1 MLTSHS
7 GAPLFEAAPGSVV
20 IFAMLKKR
28 SYFKTRS
35 LPYLLILPQVLI
47 TLTFFYWPAVQGV
60 IASFKVSDPFG
71 FRSKFVWFDNFIALF
86 TDPLYLKSIA
96 TTLFFSGSVAIVSIA
111 CGLFLATMANRV
123 LKLTTM
129 TRTLLIWPYAIAPA
143 ISGILWLFL
152 LHPSYGVVAIGLE
165 NWFGIDWNPLLKSS
179 NAMLMIV
186 MASAWKNISYNFVFF
201 LAGLQAI
208 PKSLIEAAA
217 IDGASPFRRF
227 WTITFPLLSPTF
239 FFVTVMTIIFSFFES
254 FGVIHAVTQGGPG
267 GSTNI
272 LVYKVYQDGFIGL
285 NLGSSAAQSVVLMG
299 LIILITVLQ
308 FKYVERKVQ
317 YTG

>member
-1 MLTSHS
+1 
-7 GAPLFEAAPGSVV
+7 
-20 IFAMLKKR
+20 MLKKR

-35 LPYLLILPQVLI
+35 LPYLLILPQIVI
-47 TLTFFYWPAVQGV
+47 TLTFFYWPAIRG
-60 IASFKVSDPFG
+60 IISSFQVSDPFG
-71 FRSKFVWFDNFIALF
+71 FRTTWVWFDNYIALF
-86 TDPLYLKSIA
+86 KDPLYLESIL
-96 TTLFFSGSVAIVSIA
+96 TTLVFSGLVAAVSIA
-111 CGLFLATMANRV
+111 FGLFLATMANRV
-123 LKLTTM
+123 LKLTTL

-152 LHPSYGVVAIGLE
+152 LHPSYGVVAIGIE

-186 MASAWKNISYNFVFF
+186 MASAWKNVSYNFVFF

-208 PKSLIEAAA
+208 PRSLIEAAA
-217 IDGASPFRRF
+217 IDGASPLRRF
-227 WTITFPLLSPTF
+227 WTITFPLLSPTM

-254 FGVIHAVTQGGPG
+254 FGIIHAVTQGGPG

-285 NLGSSAAQSVVLMG
+285 NLGSSSAQSVVLMG